1 MSDRYAK
8 YDKLKFDYPADRVLR
23 ITFDRP
29 ESFNSVDAET
39 HTQMTDMWID
49 IDRDP
54 DINAVIVTGAG
65 KAFSAG
71 GDFSLIEKMIGDSHE
86 IMKTWKEAKDLV
98 YNIINCNKPII
109 GRINGHAMGG
119 GSGLVCAC
127 DIAVMSSTAR
137 IATPEVKIGLFPM
150 MIMPQMMRVI
160 PRRRLLE
167 MYITGEPWSA
177 EQALEY
183 GIVNYVTE
191 PDQLDAKVNE
201 LTSLI
206 TARSPSA
213 VRLGKFSYHAM
224 QDMTIEQQ
232 FRFAET
238 MLPRIA
244 STEDAREGFSAFI
257 EKREPKW
264 TGR

>member
-1 MSDRYAK
+1 MSDSLVLLQVK
-8 YDKLKFDYPADRVLR
+8 DRVAT
-23 ITFDRP
+23 ITINNP
-29 ESFNSVDAET
+29 EKRNPMNVPTVEGLIEAFKTAQADDDVLA
-39 HTQMTDMWID
+39 
-49 IDRDP
+49 
-54 DINAVIVTGAG
+54 IVLTGAG
-65 KAFSAG
+65 NRAFCAG
-71 GDFSLIEKMIGDSHE
+71 GDLKAGKDGGPFTGDISQPGHFVIGLFTLME
-86 IMKTWKEAKDLV
+86 
-98 YNIINCNKPII
+98 NCNKPII

-119 GSGLVCAC
+119 GAGLVCAC
-127 DIAVMSSTAR
+127 DIAVMASTAR

-150 MIMPQMMRVI
+150 MIMPQMMKVI

-191 PDQLDAKVNE
+191 PDALDAKVDE

-213 VRLGKFSYHAM
+213 VRLGKYSYHAM
-224 QDMTIEQQ
+224 QDMTIDQQ

-244 STEDAREGFSAFI
+244 TTEDAVEGFSAFI
-257 EKREPKW
+257 EKRAPQW
-264 TGR
+264 TGK

>member
-1 MSDRYAK
+1 MSDK
-8 YDKLKFDYPADRVLR
+8 NVLLEIKDRTATITINNAEKRNPLNVPTVEELIAAFETAQQDDDVL
-23 ITFDRP
+23 
-29 ESFNSVDAET
+29 
-39 HTQMTDMWID
+39 
-49 IDRDP
+49 
-54 DINAVIVTGAG
+54 VIVLTGAG
-65 KAFSAG
+65 DRAFCAG
-71 GDFSLIEKMIGDSHE
+71 GDLKAGKDGGPFTGDISQPGHFVVRLFTLME
-86 IMKTWKEAKDLV
+86 
-98 YNIINCNKPII
+98 NCNKPII

-127 DIAVMSSTAR
+127 DIAVMSNTAK

-191 PDQLDAKVNE
+191 PDALDAKVQE
-201 LTSLI
+201 LTSQI

-213 VRLGKFSYHAM
+213 VRLGKYSYHAM

-244 STEDAREGFSAFI
+244 QTEDAREGFSAFV
-257 EKREPKW
+257 EKRAPKW

>member
-1 MSDRYAK
+1 MSDKNVLLEISDGVAK
-8 YDKLKFDYPADRVLR
+8 ITIDNAEKRNPLNVPTVGELIEAFETAQNDDNVL
-23 ITFDRP
+23 
-29 ESFNSVDAET
+29 
-39 HTQMTDMWID
+39 
-49 IDRDP
+49 
-54 DINAVIVTGAG
+54 VIVLTGAG
-65 KAFSAG
+65 DRAFCAG
-71 GDFSLIEKMIGDSHE
+71 GDLKAG
-86 IMKTWKEAKDLV
+86 K
-98 YNIINCNKPII
+98 
-109 GRINGHAMGG
+109 GG
-119 GSGLVCAC
+119 GAGLVCAC
-127 DIAVMSSTAR
+127 DIAVMSNTAR

-160 PRRRLLE
+160 PRSRLLE

-191 PDQLDAKVNE
+191 PDALDAKVAE
-201 LTSLI
+201 LTDLI

-213 VRLGKFSYHAM
+213 VRLGKYSYHAM

-244 STEDAREGFSAFI
+244 TTEDAREGFSAFL
-257 EKREPKW
+257 EKRAPEW

>member
-1 MSDRYAK
+1 MSDSLVLLDTK
-8 YDKLKFDYPADRVLR
+8 DRVAT
-23 ITFDRP
+23 ITINNAEKRNP
-29 ESFNSVDAET
+29 LNLPTVEALIDALEAA
-39 HTQMTDMWID
+39 DAD
-49 IDRDP
+49 DEVL
-54 DINAVIVTGAG
+54 VIVLTGAG
-65 KAFSAG
+65 DRAFCAG
-71 GDFSLIEKMIGDSHE
+71 GDLKAGADGGPFTGDISQPGHFVIGLFSLMEK
-86 IMKTWKEAKDLV
+86 
-98 YNIINCNKPII
+98 CNKPII

-127 DIAVMSSTAR
+127 DIAVMASTAK

-167 MYITGEPWSA
+167 MYITGEPWTA

-191 PDQLDAKVNE
+191 PDALDAKVNE

-206 TARSPSA
+206 TTRSPSA
-213 VRLGKFSYHAM
+213 VRLGKYSYHAM

-244 STEDAREGFSAFI
+244 MTQDAREGFSAFI
-257 EKREPKW
+257 EKRVPDW

>member
-1 MSDRYAK
+1 MSDSLVLLDVGNRVATITINNAEK
-8 YDKLKFDYPADRVLR
+8 RNPLNVPTVEALIEAFKAADADDEVL
-23 ITFDRP
+23 
-29 ESFNSVDAET
+29 A
-39 HTQMTDMWID
+39 
-49 IDRDP
+49 
-54 DINAVIVTGAG
+54 IVLTGAG
-65 KAFSAG
+65 DRAFCAG
-71 GDFSLIEKMIGDSHE
+71 GDLKAGKDGGPFTGDISQPGHFVISLFALIEK
-86 IMKTWKEAKDLV
+86 
-98 YNIINCNKPII
+98 CNKPII

-127 DIAVMSSTAR
+127 DIAVMSSTAK

-150 MIMPQMMRVI
+150 MIMPQMMKVI

-177 EQALEY
+177 AQALEY

-191 PDQLDAKVNE
+191 PDRLDAKVKE
-201 LTSLI
+201 LTDLI
-206 TARSPSA
+206 TARSPTA
-213 VRLGKFSYHAM
+213 VRLGKYSYHAI

-232 FRFAET
+232 FRFVET

-244 STEDAREGFSAFI
+244 STEDAKEGFSAFV
-257 EKREPKW
+257 EKRLPEW

>member
-1 MSDRYAK
+1 MSDSLVLLDTK
-8 YDKLKFDYPADRVLR
+8 DRVAT
-23 ITFDRP
+23 ITINNAEKRNP
-29 ESFNSVDAET
+29 LNLPTVEALIAALQSADADEEVL
-39 HTQMTDMWID
+39 
-49 IDRDP
+49 
-54 DINAVIVTGAG
+54 AIVLTGAG
-65 KAFSAG
+65 DRAFCAG
-71 GDFSLIEKMIGDSHE
+71 GDLKAGADGGPFTGDISQPGHFVVGLFSLMEK
-86 IMKTWKEAKDLV
+86 
-98 YNIINCNKPII
+98 CNKPII

-119 GSGLVCAC
+119 GAGLVCAC
-127 DIAVMSSTAR
+127 DIAVMVSTAK
-137 IATPEVKIGLFPM
+137 IATPEVKLGLFPM
-150 MIMPQMMRVI
+150 MIMPQMMKVI

-177 EQALEY
+177 QQALEY

-191 PDQLDAKVNE
+191 PHALDAKVNE
-201 LTSLI
+201 LAGMI

-213 VRLGKFSYHAM
+213 VRLGKYSYHAI

-244 STEDAREGFSAFI
+244 MTQDAREGFSAFL
-257 EKREPKW
+257 EKRVPNW